1 MLDESS
7 IHASRYLDAGIE
19 NVQEWDEYGSN
30 SSFVSSLSYENGE
43 SSIVDVEN
51 DGGEDELRNVS
62 SNASSVSINLDD
74 LEYQNYSDDFRI
86 LIPFGWGLYEASLEG
101 GHQRARSSSS
111 SSSPNML
118 DLGFVEEYLDEN
130 DSVQGEDN

>member
-1 MLDESS
+1 M
-7 IHASRYLDAGIE
+7 
-19 NVQEWDEYGSN
+19 
-30 SSFVSSLSYENGE
+30 
-43 SSIVDVEN
+43 
-51 DGGEDELRNVS
+51 
-62 SNASSVSINLDD
+62 SSVSINLDD

-130 DSVQGEDN
+130 DSVQDEDN